1 MTVYQHKNSRWYC
14 RFQIRGK
21 RYHEALPEATD
32 KKSAENAE
40 IKLKSELLSGRFD
53 LIENKKERTF
63 FQMSDLFEEYAKN
76 NRSNYDK
83 DKGMVKKLKNFY
95 GNKLLRDFTPQLVEK
110 YRTKRIKENKK
121 PATINKEIGILRRM
135 FSLALDNSWIKSNP
149 AVKKHI
155 RPLNVENTLKRT
167 LTVEEEI
174 DIINA
179 CVDDLEYLKL
189 VILFALHL
197 GLRKSEILNLKW
209 ENIDLEKGQIAILIQ
224 KNRKK
229 AFIPLSETLKKE
241 LKVLQK
247 NAKTSYVIV
256 NPLTNKPY
264 KNIRNNYNKI
274 LGKANITN
282 FTFHALRHTACTRL
296 FELGVGIDVIKD
308 IMRHSNI
315 SVTLDVYNH
324 ISQGRKTNAINLLEN
339 YAQNVT
345 DIDKT

>member
-1 MTVYQHKNSRWYC
+1 MTVYQHKNGRWYC

-21 RYHEALPEATD
+21 RYHESLPEATD

-63 FQMSDLFEEYAKN
+63 FQICDLFEEYAKN
-76 NRSNYDK
+76 NRLNYDK

-110 YRTKRIKENKK
+110 YRTKRVKENKK

-135 FSLALDNSWIKSNP
+135 FSLALDNNLVKFNP

-155 RPLNVENTLKRT
+155 RPLNVENTLIRT
-167 LTVEEEI
+167 LSIKEEKALI
-174 DIINA
+174 KA

-209 ENIDLEKGQIAILIQ
+209 ENIDLKKGQIAILIQ

-229 AFIPLSETLKKE
+229 AFIPLSTTLKEE
-241 LKVLQK
+241 LNKLQQ
-247 NAKTSYVIV
+247 NATTPYVII

-264 KNIRNNYNKI
+264 KNIRNNYNNV
-274 LGKANITN
+274 LEKANITN

-308 IMRHSNI
+308 VMRHSNI
-315 SVTLDVYNH
+315 SITLDVYNH
-324 ISQGRKTNAINLLEN
+324 ISQGRKTDAINLLEN
-339 YAQNVT
+339 YAKNIT
-345 DIDKT
+345 NIDKD